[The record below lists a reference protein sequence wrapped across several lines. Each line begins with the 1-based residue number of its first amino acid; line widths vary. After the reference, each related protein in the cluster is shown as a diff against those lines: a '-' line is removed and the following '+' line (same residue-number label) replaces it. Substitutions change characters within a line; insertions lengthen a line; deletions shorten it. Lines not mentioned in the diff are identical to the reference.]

1 MRISEVVQLI
11 AATCAVLAT
20 VIGGYVKLFRTPGE
34 VADKWSRSI
43 NNVANVLQESINV
56 GGLTNPWMIGREVV
70 NFKEL
75 SQEILVIAG
84 ATRSFKIKR
93 LAEELN
99 LRLSDVWAKSPQ
111 IPPTVHTMD
120 EFGNLLGNEY
130 FETYRP
136 MLDNQVRVAREGLK
150 IAERLNKQ
158 ISQRRT
164 KH

>member
-20 VIGGYVKLFRTPGE
+20 VIGGSVKLFRTPGE

-43 NNVANVLQESINV
+43 SNVANVLQESINV
-56 GGLTNPWMIGREVV
+56 GGLTNPWMIDREVV

-75 SQEILVIAG
+75 SQGILVIVSG
-84 ATRSFKIKR
+84 SRSFKIKR
-93 LAEELN
+93 LAKELN
-99 LRLSDVWAKSPQ
+99 RRLIDVWAKSPQ
-111 IPPTVHTMD
+111 ISPTVHTLD
-120 EFGNLLGNEY
+120 EFGNLLGNDY

-136 MLDNQVRVAREGLK
+136 MLDNQILAAREGLK
-150 IAERLNKQ
+150 IAENLSKQ
-158 ISQRRT
+158 IGKRRT